1 MPQTS
6 SLFSLSSLLYE
17 KQKLQIR
24 NWWWTIIRGKWV
36 VSPDYKDS
44 YIEVLTENLLP
55 LRTKAEITQEE
66 LSAMVGISRQTYYAI
81 ETRRRQMSWNTY
93 LSLILFFD
101 INVATHSMLRD
112 INAYPIDL
120 MIKMSGQG

>member
-1 MPQTS
+1 M
-6 SLFSLSSLLYE
+6 
-17 KQKLQIR
+17 
-24 NWWWTIIRGKWV
+24 IRGKWV

-66 LSAMVGISRQTYYAI
+66 LSAMVGIFRQTYYAI

>member
-1 MPQTS
+1 MRKYGIFGILFL
-6 SLFSLSSLLYE
+6 SLCLFGAVHTAYAAEEEESL
-17 KQKLQIR
+17 Q
-24 NWWWTIIRGKWV
+24 
-36 VSPDYKDS
+36 
-44 YIEVLTENLLP
+44 
-55 LRTKAEITQEE
+55 ITQEE

-101 INVATHSMLRD
+101 TNVATHSMLRD

>member
-1 MPQTS
+1 M
-6 SLFSLSSLLYE
+6 
-17 KQKLQIR
+17 I
-24 NWWWTIIRGKWV
+24 GKKWI

-66 LSAMVGISRQTYYAI
+66 IASIIGISRQTYYAV

-101 INVATHSMLRD
+101 TNVETHSMLRD
-112 INAYPIDL
+112 INAYPTEL
-120 MIKMSGQG
+120 MIRMSGRG

>member
-1 MPQTS
+1 M
-6 SLFSLSSLLYE
+6 
-17 KQKLQIR
+17 IR
-24 NWWWTIIRGKWV
+24 NKWI

-55 LRTKAEITQEE
+55 LRTKADITQEE
-66 LSAMVGISRQTYYAI
+66 LSSMIGISRQTYYAL
-81 ETRRRQMSWNTY
+81 ETRRRPMSWSTY

-101 INVATHSMLRD
+101 TNIEIHSMLRD

-120 MIKMSGQG
+120 MIKMSGSG